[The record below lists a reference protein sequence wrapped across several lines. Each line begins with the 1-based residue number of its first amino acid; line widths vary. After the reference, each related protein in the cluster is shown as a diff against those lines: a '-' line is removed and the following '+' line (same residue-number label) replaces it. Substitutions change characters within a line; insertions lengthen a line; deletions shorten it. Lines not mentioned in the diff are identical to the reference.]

1 MTAQARTGRN
11 LARRRL
17 GWRSNKELHA
27 NEDSGRRASAHE
39 DPKLLLLV
47 VKMATFVVLAAAAAE
62 AVMVVVM
69 AAAAAAVAVLTGGI
83 TTLFDPC
90 ASRFMT
96 NLWSFYTRGVQ
107 SLGKKSLPSG
117 TLKRFHLEVVP

>member
-17 GWRSNKELHA
+17 GRRSNKELHA

-62 AVMVVVM
+62 AVIVVVM
-69 AAAAAAVAVLTGGI
+69 AADAAVAVLTGGI

-107 SLGKKSLPSG
+107 SSGKKSLPSG